1 MFSYP
6 DTGRQPT
13 FADVL
18 HGFAQDSHLPFGN
31 VLSEQ
36 QILDIAM
43 EEGVDF
49 ANEPDAVYTPPVV
62 VFGWLA
68 QCLSASKSC
77 VAAVA
82 RVIVL
87 RIAMGLPPCSAA
99 TGGYCRARAK
109 LPERFVQRL
118 TLKVG
123 TAVEDQAPDAWRW
136 KSRRALLLDGFTV
149 SMPDTPENQAEYP
162 QSRSQKPGLGFPMIR
177 AVVLLTFATACL
189 TGCAMGP
196 CKGKETGETA
206 LFRQLTEQ
214 IRRGDVVVADR
225 YFCSYWQM
233 AMLRERGADGCA
245 RMHQRRKYD
254 FRRGQRLGPGD
265 HVVEWCKPARPKWM
279 DEKTYAAIPDTL
291 KIREIR
297 FNVTT
302 PGYRTEE
309 VVVATT
315 LLDAETYSKA
325 DIADLYH
332 YRWHVELDIRAIK
345 QTLKM
350 DILTCQTPEMVRKEM
365 WMHLLAYNL
374 VRAGIAQAALQQ
386 GKTPRRLSFAGAQQ
400 TLNAFRWLLL
410 LSEGQGRM
418 RFVQAFAVAV
428 GTHAV
433 GNRPGRS
440 EPRAVKRRPRTYP
453 RLRQPRQQAREALLQ
468 GAA

>member
-18 HGFAQDSHLPFGN
+18 RGFGQDSELPFGN

-36 QILDIAM
+36 RVLDLAT

-49 ANEPDAVYTPPVV
+49 ANEPDAVYTPPVTM
-62 VFGWLA
+62 FAWLA
-68 QCLSASKSC
+68 QCLSGSKSC

-87 RIAMGLPPCSAA
+87 RVAMGLAPCSAA

-118 TLKVG
+118 TLEVG
-123 TAVEDQAPDAWRW
+123 TAVEDQAPAAWRW
-136 KSRRALLLDGFTV
+136 KGRRTLLVDGFTA
-149 SMPDTPENQAEYP
+149 SMPDTQQNQAEYP
-162 QSRSQKPGLGFPMIR
+162 QSRSQRPGLGFPMIR

-189 TGCAMGP
+189 IGCAMGP

-214 IRRGDVVVADR
+214 IRRGDVAVFDR

-233 AMLRERGADGCA
+233 AMLRQRGADGCA
-245 RMHQRRKYD
+245 RMHARRKYD
-254 FRRGQRLGPGD
+254 FRRGRRLGPGD
-265 HVVEWCKPARPKWM
+265 HVVEWCKPARPTWM
-279 DEKTYAAIPDTL
+279 DEETYAGIPDTL
-291 KIREIR
+291 TIREIR

-302 PGYRTEE
+302 PGCRTEE
-309 VVVATT
+309 IVVATT
-315 LLDAETYSKA
+315 LLDAETYTKA

-350 DILTCQTPEMVRKEM
+350 DVLTCQTPEMVRKEI

-374 VRAGIAQAALQQ
+374 VRAGIAQAAMQQ
-386 GKTPRRLSFAGAQQ
+386 RKTPRQLSFAGAQQ
-400 TLNAFRWLLL
+400 TLNAFRWLLM

-418 RFVQAFAVAV
+418 RFVRALAVAI
-428 GTHAV
+428 GTHVV
-433 GNRPGRS
+433 GDRPGRT
-440 EPRAVKRRPRTYP
+440 EPRAVKRRPRKYP
-453 RLRQPRQQAREALLQ
+453 LLRQPRQQAREALLH

>member
-6 DTGRQPT
+6 DEGRQPT
-13 FADVL
+13 FSDVL
-18 HGFAQDSHLPFGN
+18 RGFGQDSQLPFGN

-36 QILDIAM
+36 RVLDVAR

-49 ANEPDAVYTPPVV
+49 ADDPNAVYTPPVV
-62 VFGWLA
+62 LFAWLA
-68 QCLSASKSC
+68 QCISASKSC

-87 RIAMGLPPCSAA
+87 RVALGLPPCSAA

-118 TLKVG
+118 TLEVG

-136 KSRRALLLDGFTV
+136 KGRRTLLLDGFTV
-149 SMPDTPENQAEYP
+149 AMPDTPENQADYP

-177 AVVLLTFATACL
+177 AVVLLTFATACMV
-189 TGCAMGP
+189 GCATGP

-206 LFRQLTEQ
+206 LFRQLAEQ
-214 IRRGDVVVADR
+214 LREGDVVVSDR
-225 YFCSYWQM
+225 YFCSYWHR
-233 AMLRERGADGCA
+233 AMIRDRGADGCA
-245 RMHQRRKYD
+245 RMHARRQYD
-254 FRRGQRLGPGD
+254 FRRGRRLGPGD
-265 HVVEWCKPARPKWM
+265 HVVVWCKPARPKWM
-279 DEKTYAAIPDTL
+279 DEDTYADIPDTL
-291 KIREIR
+291 EIREIR
-297 FNVTT
+297 FNVAT
-302 PGYRTEE
+302 PGCRTEE
-309 VVVATT
+309 IVVATT

-345 QTLKM
+345 QTLQM
-350 DILTCQTPEMVRKEM
+350 DILTCQTPEMVRKEIG
-365 WMHLLAYNL
+365 MHLLAYNL
-374 VRAGIAQAALQQ
+374 VRAGIAQAAMQQ
-386 GKTPRRLSFAGAQQ
+386 GKTPRQLSFAGAQQ

-418 RFVQAFAVAV
+418 RFVRALAVAI
-428 GTHAV
+428 GTHVV

-440 EPRAVKRRPRTYP
+440 EPRAVKRRARKYP
-453 RLRQPRQQAREALLQ
+453 LRRQPRQQARQALLH

>member
-6 DTGRQPT
+6 DEGRQPT

-18 HGFAQDSHLPFGN
+18 RGFGQDSELPFGN

-36 QILDIAM
+36 RVLDIATQ
-43 EEGVDF
+43 EGVDF
-49 ANEPDAVYTPPVV
+49 ANEPDAVYTPPVTM
-62 VFGWLA
+62 FAWLA
-68 QCLSASKSC
+68 QCLSGSKSC

-87 RIAMGLPPCSAA
+87 RIALGLTPCSAA

-118 TLKVG
+118 CLEVG
-123 TAVEDQAPDAWRW
+123 TAVEDQAPAAWRW
-136 KSRRALLLDGFTV
+136 KGRRTLLVDGFTA

-162 QSRSQKPGLGFPMIR
+162 QSRSQRPGLGFPMIR
-177 AVVLLTFATACL
+177 AVVLLTFATACVI
-189 TGCAMGP
+189 GCATGP

-214 IRRGDVVVADR
+214 IRAGDVGVFDR

-233 AMLRERGADGCA
+233 AMLIDCGADGCA
-245 RMHQRRKYD
+245 RMHARRKYD

-265 HVVEWCKPARPKWM
+265 HVVEWCKPARPQWM
-279 DEKTYAAIPDTL
+279 DEDTYAAIPNTL

-297 FNVTT
+297 FNVTE

-309 VVVATT
+309 IVVATT
-315 LLDAETYSKA
+315 LLDVETYSKA
-325 DIADLYH
+325 DITDLYY

-345 QTLKM
+345 ATLKM
-350 DILTCQTPEMVRKEM
+350 DVLTCQTPEMVRKEI

-374 VRAGIAQAALQQ
+374 VRAGIAQAAMQR
-386 GKTPRRLSFAGAQQ
+386 GKTPRQVSFAGAQQ
-400 TLNAFRWLLL
+400 TMNAFRWLLM
-410 LSEGQGRM
+410 LSEGQGRT
-418 RFVQAFAVAV
+418 RFVRALAVAI
-428 GTHAV
+428 GTHVV
-433 GNRPGRS
+433 GDRPGRT
-440 EPRAVKRRPRTYP
+440 EPRAVKRRPRKYP
-453 RLRQPRQQAREALLQ
+453 LLRQPRQQAREALLH

>member
-6 DTGRQPT
+6 DEGRQPT

-18 HGFAQDSHLPFGN
+18 HGFAQDSDLPFGN

-36 QILDIAM
+36 QILDVAR

-62 VFGWLA
+62 LFAWLA

-87 RIAMGLPPCSAA
+87 RVAMGLPPCSAA

-109 LPERFVQRL
+109 LPERFVKRL

-123 TAVEDQAPDAWRW
+123 TAVEDQAPDGWRW
-136 KSRRALLLDGFTV
+136 KSRRTLLLDGFV
-149 SMPDTPENQAEYP
+149 ASMPDTPENQAEYP

-177 AVVLLTFATACL
+177 AVVLLAFATAGL
-189 TGCAMGP
+189 TDCATGP
-196 CKGKETGETA
+196 CKGKQTGETA
-206 LFRQLTEQ
+206 LFRQLAEQ

-245 RMHQRRKYD
+245 RMHQRRHYD
-254 FRRGQRLGPGD
+254 FRRGQRLGQGD

-279 DEKTYAAIPDTL
+279 DEQTYAAIPDML

-297 FNVTT
+297 FNVAT
-302 PGYRTEE
+302 PGCRTEE
-309 VVVATT
+309 IVVATT

-325 DIADLYH
+325 DVADLYH
-332 YRWHVELDIRAIK
+332 RRWHVELDIRAIK

-350 DILTCQTPEMVRKEM
+350 DVLTCQTPEMVRKEI

-386 GKTPRRLSFAGAQQ
+386 GKMPRQLSFAGAQQ

-418 RFVQAFAVAV
+418 RFVQALAVAI

-453 RLRQPRQQAREALLQ
+453 RLRQPRQQAREALLH

>member
-18 HGFAQDSHLPFGN
+18 HGFAQDPAVPVGN

-36 QILDIAM
+36 QILDIATQ
-43 EEGVDF
+43 EGVDF
-49 ANEPDAVYTPPVV
+49 ANGPDDVYTPPVV
-62 VFGWLA
+62 LFAWLT
-68 QCLSASKSC
+68 QCLSGHKSC

-82 RVIVL
+82 RILVL
-87 RIAMGLPPCSAA
+87 RIAMGLSPCSAA

-118 TLKVG
+118 TLQVG
-123 TAVEDQAPDAWRW
+123 TAVEDEAPDAWRW
-136 KSRRALLLDGFTV
+136 KCSRTLLLDGFTAT
-149 SMPDTPENQAEYP
+149 MPDTPENQAEYP
-162 QSRSQKPGLGFPMIR
+162 QPRSQRAGLGFPMIR
-177 AVVLLTFATACL
+177 AVVLLSFATACL

-206 LFRQLTEQ
+206 LFRQLAEQ

-279 DEKTYAAIPDTL
+279 DEETYAAIPDTL

-302 PGYRTEE
+302 PGCRTEE

-315 LLDAETYSKA
+315 LLDAKTYSKA

-332 YRWHVELDIRAIK
+332 YRWQVELDIRAIK
-345 QTLKM
+345 ATLKM
-350 DILTCQTPEMVRKEM
+350 DVLTCQTPEMVRKEI

-410 LSEGQGRM
+410 LSEGQCWTRIV
-418 RFVQAFAVAV
+418 RALAVAI
-428 GTHAV
+428 GTHRV
-433 GNRPGRS
+433 GNRPGRT

-453 RLRQPRQQAREALLQ
+453 RLRQPRQQAREALLH

>member
-18 HGFAQDSHLPFGN
+18 RGFGQDSALPFGN

-36 QILDIAM
+36 RVLDIATQ
-43 EEGVDF
+43 EGVDF
-49 ANEPDAVYTPPVV
+49 ANDPNAVYTPPVV
-62 VFGWLA
+62 LFAWLA
-68 QCLSASKSC
+68 QCLSGSKSC

-87 RIAMGLPPCSAA
+87 RVAMGLAPCSAA
-99 TGGYCRARAK
+99 TGGYCRARAR
-109 LPERFVQRL
+109 LPECFVQRL
-118 TLKVG
+118 TREVG

-136 KSRRALLLDGFTV
+136 KGRRTLLVDGFTA
-149 SMPDTPENQAEYP
+149 SMPDTPANQAVYP
-162 QSRSQKPGLGFPMIR
+162 QSRSQRPGLGFPMIR
-177 AVVLLTFATACL
+177 AVVLLTFATACVID
-189 TGCAMGP
+189 CAMGP

-206 LFRQLTEQ
+206 LFRQLAEQ
-214 IRRGDVVVADR
+214 IRRGDVAVFDR

-245 RMHQRRKYD
+245 RMHARRKYD
-254 FRRGQRLGPGD
+254 FRRGQRLGAGD
-265 HVVEWCKPARPKWM
+265 HVVEWVKPARPQWM
-279 DEKTYAAIPDTL
+279 DEDTYAEIPDTIQ
-291 KIREIR
+291 IREIR
-297 FNVTT
+297 FNVTE

-309 VVVATT
+309 IVVATT
-315 LLDAETYSKA
+315 LLDAETYTKA

-350 DILTCQTPEMVRKEM
+350 DVLTCQTPEMVRKEI

-374 VRAGIAQAALQQ
+374 VRAGIAQAAMQQ
-386 GKTPRRLSFAGAQQ
+386 DKTPRQLSFAGAQQ
-400 TLNAFRWLLL
+400 TLNAFRWLLM
-410 LSEGQGRM
+410 LSEGQCRT
-418 RFVQAFAVAV
+418 RFVRALAVAI
-428 GTHAV
+428 GTHVV
-433 GNRPGRS
+433 GDRPGRT
-440 EPRAVKRRPRTYP
+440 EPRAVKRRPRKYP
-453 RLRQPRQQAREALLQ
+453 LLRQPRQQAREALLH